1 MAITPQTNLKLLK
14 CHLNLD
20 NSNQLNFSNATTQY
34 NYFNSLT
41 KLEASNFTY
50 QRKDNVIKYP
60 AHIDSIIEYNYVM
73 YQNSNYSSKWFYAYI
88 VRMEYV
94 NDNMTNIYIKT
105 DPWQTWQFNITFMRS
120 FVEREHVNDD
130 TVGLHTVPESLETGE
145 YICNSR
151 VKLYEGDSNT
161 TICALCSDIPDE
173 VQSTLSVTLNSYNS
187 IFNGCYIL
195 VFDPENTNLAISNF
209 LRAMDKLNKADA
221 VVSIFLV
228 PTTLVNGTVTYTVC
242 NIDVGN
248 RQTITTKCGVLPT
261 STGAVTL
268 ATSTAFTAP
277 TTLNGYTPK
286 NNKLRTYPYSYF
298 YISNNA
304 GSDIN
309 FNYEDF
315 ASGSASFKTLGA
327 ITPGCSIRCVPL
339 NYKKLADTSSST
351 NSFNAGISVA
361 KYPICAWK
369 SDTYINW
376 LTENGVNLSLQVAG
390 GVLSAGV
397 GLATIIGTG
406 GAGALAGGGMVAG
419 GVGAIINAI
428 ASDYQHSLIPDQAKG
443 NTNTGDVIFSSGNL
457 DVVAYKMSVR
467 SEYAQI
473 IDGFFSMY
481 GYKVNTSKVPN
492 LTGRTNWNYVKC
504 IDVNIEGYIPQ
515 EDLQELKGMFNEG
528 ITIWH
533 NPTTFLDYSQNN
545 AII

>member
-20 NSNQLNFSNATTQY
+20 NSNQLNFSSKTTQY

-41 KLEASNFTY
+41 KIEASNFTY
-50 QRKDNVIKYP
+50 QRKDNVIRYP
-60 AHIDSIIEYNYVM
+60 AHIDSIIDYNYVM
-73 YQNSNYSSKWFYAYI
+73 YQNSNYSDKWFYAYI

-105 DPWQTWQFNITFMRS
+105 DPYQTWQFDITFMRS

-228 PTTLVNGTVTYTVC
+228 PTTLVNGSVTYTVC
-242 NIDVGN
+242 NIDVGSG
-248 RQTITTKCGVLPT
+248 QTITTKCGALPT

-268 ATSTAFTAP
+268 ATSTAFTVP

-315 ASGSASFKTLGA
+315 SSGSVSFKTLGA

-390 GVLSAGV
+390 GILSAGV
-397 GLATIIGTG
+397 GVATIIGTG

-419 GVGAIINAI
+419 GLGAIINAI
-428 ASDYQHSLIPDQAKG
+428 SSDYQHSLIPDQAKG

-481 GYKVNTSKVPN
+481 GYKVNTSKIPN

>member
-20 NSNQLNFSNATTQY
+20 NSNQLNFSSKTTQY
-34 NYFNSLT
+34 EYFNGLT

-50 QRKDNVIKYP
+50 QRKDNVIRYP

-73 YQNSNYSSKWFYAYI
+73 YQNSNYTNKWFYAYI
-88 VRMEYV
+88 VRMVYV
-94 NDNMTNIYIKT
+94 NDGLTDIYIKT
-105 DPWQTWQFNITFMRS
+105 DPYQTWQFDITFMRS

-228 PTTLVNGTVTYTVC
+228 PTTLVNGSVTYTVC
-242 NIDVGN
+242 NIDVGSG
-248 RQTITTKCGVLPT
+248 QTITTKCGALPT
-261 STGAVTL
+261 SSGAVTL
-268 ATSTAFTAP
+268 ATSTAFTVP

-315 ASGSASFKTLGA
+315 ASGSVSFKTLGA

-376 LTENGVNLSLQVAG
+376 LTENGVNLSLQIAG

-397 GLATIIGTG
+397 GVATIIGTG

-419 GVGAIINAI
+419 GLGAIINAI

-443 NTNTGDVIFSSGNL
+443 NTNTGDVVFSSGNL

>member
-20 NSNQLNFSNATTQY
+20 NSNQLNFANATAQY
-34 NYFNSLT
+34 NYFNGLT

-50 QRKDNVIKYP
+50 QRKDNVIRYP

-73 YQNSNYSSKWFYAYI
+73 YRNSNYSGKWFYAYI

-105 DPWQTWQFNITFMRS
+105 DPYQTWQFDITFMRS

-145 YICNSR
+145 YICNSS
-151 VKLYEGDSNT
+151 VKLYEGDSST
-161 TICALCSDIPDE
+161 TVCAMCSDIPDE
-173 VQSTLSVTLNSYNS
+173 VKNILNVKLKYYNG
-187 IFNGCYIL
+187 ILNGCYVL
-195 VFDPENTNLAISNF
+195 AFDPTDFDLNISNF

-221 VVSIFLV
+221 VVSIFIVPNGLIDSTITYELV
-228 PTTLVNGTVTYTVC
+228 AC
-242 NIDVGN
+242 NVGSG
-248 RQTITTKCGVLPT
+248 QTIEFKCGALP
-261 STGAVTL
+261 SSSGAVTL
-268 ATSTAFTAP
+268 ATSTSFTAP

-298 YISNNA
+298 YITNNV

-309 FNYEDF
+309 YNYEDF
-315 ASGSASFKTLGA
+315 TSGSASFKTLGA

-397 GLATIIGTG
+397 GIATIIGTG

-419 GVGAIINAI
+419 GLGAIINAI

-443 NTNTGDVIFSSGNL
+443 NTNTGDVVFSAGHL

-481 GYKVNTSKVPN
+481 GYKVNTSKIPN

-533 NPTTFLDYSQNN
+533 NPLTFLDYSQNN

>member
-339 NYKKLADTSSST
+339 NYKKLTDTSSST